1 MPTRKTGIVRR
12 MLGFEIRVR
21 RRDIAEGFAGAG
33 ESESSKRIGDWG
45 ASEGGFELLGSGM
58 TARRIKHNI
67 TEPIAR
73 LQGIHGEISVVTDA
87 TNEAIS
93 SAT

>member
-1 MPTRKTGIVRR
+1 MNNVIVTRMFVFDRN
-12 MLGFEIRVR
+12 VR
-21 RRDIAEGFAGAG
+21 RRGFVGVG
-33 ESESSKRIGDWG
+33 ELESVERIGD
-45 ASEGGFELLGSGM
+45 SRGFELLGSGM

>member
-1 MPTRKTGIVRR
+1 
-12 MLGFEIRVR
+12 LGFESRVR
-21 RRDIAEGFAGAG
+21 RRDIAEGFEEVAKLV
-33 ESESSKRIGDWG
+33 S
-45 ASEGGFELLGSGM
+45 SEGTGDSRVSTEDFELRGSGM
-58 TARRIKHNI
+58 TAKRIKHNI